1 MTIKHPDL
9 DPAVITS
16 ALRVEPQH
24 SWKKGEPRVTP
35 SGSPLPGLRRESY
48 WCYTFSNVE
57 NREIAELIESA
68 VRSLP
73 QRSTLWS
80 ELQNSGG
87 SAMLILQ
94 VVGTKYQG
102 AVISSELIA
111 KLAQLGIA
119 LGIEVYAVP
128 QNG

>member
-1 MTIKHPDL
+1 
-9 DPAVITS
+9 
-16 ALRVEPQH
+16 
-24 SWKKGEPRVTP
+24 
-35 SGSPLPGLRRESY
+35 
-48 WCYTFSNVE
+48 
-57 NREIAELIESA
+57 
-68 VRSLP
+68 
-73 QRSTLWS
+73 
-80 ELQNSGG
+80 
-87 SAMLILQ
+87 MLILQ